1 MKQFLIDLTDIKA
14 NPMSVEL
21 QYEVGDIISMEVNCD
36 IFGRY
41 VVYKKVVKI
50 TENKYH
56 SYRFIFVEEN
66 KPKKYNKKVKNNG
79 FLSIK
84 DLMENKKKY
93 NNEIR
98 PNNITS
104 SSKQP

>member
-14 NPMSVEL
+14 NPMSLEL

-41 VVYKKVVKI
+41 IVQKKVVKI

-56 SYRFIFVEEN
+56 KYRFIFVEQLHEEDVFFEGSFEAM
-66 KPKKYNKKVKNNG
+66 VKTE
-79 FLSIK
+79 I
-84 DLMENKKKY
+84 DRLMENQ
-93 NNEIR
+93 NA
-98 PNNITS
+98 
-104 SSKQP
+104 